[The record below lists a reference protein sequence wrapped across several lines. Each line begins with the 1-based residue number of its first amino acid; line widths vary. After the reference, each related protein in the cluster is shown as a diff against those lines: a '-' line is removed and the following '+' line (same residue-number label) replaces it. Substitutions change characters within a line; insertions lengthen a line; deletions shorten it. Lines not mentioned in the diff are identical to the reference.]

1 MTRQGKD
8 VAIRCPFHEGDDTP
22 SLIISPASNLFHCF
36 ACEAAG
42 SVIDGVMKTR
52 GGFGDRLG
60 DEDARGVVPLCLR
73 DPAKRYGSGGRSRHG
88 DGGQGHDYD
97 RGQRAVLGGGPTDHP
112 CPSDRLLRSPRSK
125 ERQCHRIF
133 EHAGGL
139 FKGHAM
145 LFALAA
151 ALSGSD
157 PAQNYTAS
165 PICVSPRVGRLFSC
179 PCRR

>member
-1 MTRQGKD
+1 MTRQG
-8 VAIRCPFHEGDDTP
+8 
-22 SLIISPASNLFHCF
+22 
-36 ACEAAG
+36 
-42 SVIDGVMKTR
+42 
-52 GGFGDRLG
+52 
-60 DEDARGVVPLCLR
+60 
-73 DPAKRYGSGGRSRHG
+73 GSGGRSRHG

-157 PAQNYTAS
+157 PAQNYTALGVAADVLGYR
-165 PICVSPRVGRLFSC
+165 IEAYGRVYIVTK
-179 PCRR
+179 